1 MFILYA
7 FHAGLTAQ
15 VLNISCKYKSLFID
29 EQSFIGFCFK
39 IPFSCFLHITY
50 MDKGTPMTRIRH
62 ILE

>member
-1 MFILYA
+1 MFNLYA
-7 FHAGLTAQ
+7 FHARLIAQ

-39 IPFSCFLHITY
+39 IPFSCFLTY
-50 MDKGTPMTRIRH
+50 MDNGTLMTRIQQ